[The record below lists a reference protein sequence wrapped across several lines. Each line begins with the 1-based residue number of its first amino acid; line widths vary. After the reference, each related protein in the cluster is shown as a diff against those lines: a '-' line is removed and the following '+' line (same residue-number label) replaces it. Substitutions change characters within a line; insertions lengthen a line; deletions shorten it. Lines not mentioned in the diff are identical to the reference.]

1 MSKPIHVR
9 LTASLSE
16 RLTNSLRFLCC
27 LLFQSAAFLFCSV
40 ALAADKPNV
49 ILILADDL
57 GYGDLGCYGQQR
69 IKTPRLDRMAKE
81 GLRFTDFYAGC
92 TVCAPS
98 RCVLMTGYHMGHAY
112 VRGNAGRT
120 NPAIQILRDR
130 DVTVAEV
137 LKQTGYATALC
148 GKWGL
153 GEEGSIGTPNKQGFD
168 YFFGYLNQFHAH
180 NYYPAYLLKNESRF
194 PMKNVVPGEG
204 EFGSG
209 VASQRIEYSADL
221 ITAEALA
228 WIEQNKDQPF
238 FLYYAPTIPHANN
251 EGRSE
256 GMEVPDLGEYAKTD
270 WPPNQKA
277 HAAMIS
283 RLDADVGRL
292 LDLLKKLNLDEK
304 TLVLFSSDNGPHREG
319 GNDPDFNNSNGP
331 LQGIKRDLTDGGI
344 RVPFLARWPGKIAPG
359 TSGFVGGFQ
368 DLLPT
373 LAELAGATAG
383 VPRDTDGLSIVPT
396 LLGQAAQQKQHGYL
410 YWLFYERGAGQ
421 AARMGN
427 WKAVQQPYHTPV
439 RLYNL
444 EQDIGE
450 ERDVAAEQPAVVAR
464 LKAAMQAAYTPHE
477 NWQLPDAAEGAKAAG
492 KAKATGKAKSQP
504 QKEARQ
510 PTNKN
515 K

>member
-1 MSKPIHVR
+1 MLSILRRPI
-9 LTASLSE
+9 AA
-16 RLTNSLRFLCC
+16 
-27 LLFQSAAFLFCSV
+27 LLLGTIAFGLAISSPN
-40 ALAADKPNV
+40 ATTAADPPPRPNIV
-49 ILILADDL
+49 LILADDL
-57 GYGDLGCYGQQR
+57 GYGDLGCYGQKR
-69 IKTPRLDRMAKE
+69 IKTPRLDRLASE

-112 VRGNAGRT
+112 VRGNAGRG
-120 NPAIQILRDR
+120 NREIQILRDR

-137 LKQTGYATALC
+137 LKQAGYATALC

-180 NYYPAYLLKNESRF
+180 NYYPAYLLQNESRY
-194 PMKNVVPGEG
+194 PLKNTVPGDG

-209 VASQRIEYSADL
+209 VAAEKVQYSADL
-221 ITAEALA
+221 ITAEALK
-228 WIEQNKDQPF
+228 WIEEHKDGPF

-251 EGRSE
+251 EGRNE
-256 GMEVPDLGEYAKTD
+256 GMEVPDLGEYARMD
-270 WPPNQKA
+270 WPPQQKA

-292 LDLLKKLNLDEK
+292 LDLLKKLNIDDK

-319 GNDPDFNNSNGP
+319 GNDPDFNDSNGP
-331 LQGIKRDLTDGGI
+331 LNGIKRDLTDGGI

-359 TSGFVGGFQ
+359 TSPYIGGFQ
-368 DLLPT
+368 NILST

-383 VPRDTDGLSIVPT
+383 VPSDTDGLSIAPT
-396 LLGQAAQQKQHGYL
+396 LLGQYGQQKQHEYL

-421 AARMGN
+421 AARIGP
-427 WKAVQQPYHTPV
+427 WKAVQQPFHTPV

-444 EQDIGE
+444 EKDIGE
-450 ERDVAAEQPAVVAR
+450 QHDLATDHPEMVAR
-464 LKAAMQAAYTPHE
+464 LKSAMQAAYRPHE
-477 NWQLPDAAEGAKAAG
+477 NWPLPSASEPPAGANTKS
-492 KAKATGKAKSQP
+492 AK
-504 QKEARQ
+504 
-510 PTNKN
+510 
-515 K
+515 

>member
-1 MSKPIHVR
+1 MLNLPYFRSSSRPNLRHLLQKTTNQAILIAA
-9 LTASLSE
+9 LTVCFLPSLNVSSADSAS
-16 RLTNSLRFLCC
+16 R
-27 LLFQSAAFLFCSV
+27 
-40 ALAADKPNV
+40 PNIV
-49 ILILADDL
+49 LILADDL

-112 VRGNAGRT
+112 VRGNAGRG
-120 NPAIQILRDR
+120 NREIQILRDQ

-137 LKQTGYATALC
+137 LKQAGYATALC

-180 NYYPAYLLKNESRF
+180 NYYPAYLLKNEGRW
-194 PMKNVVPGEG
+194 PLKNVVPGEG

-209 VASQRIEYSADL
+209 VASERVEYSPDR

-228 WIEQNKDQPF
+228 WIERQKDRPF

-251 EGRSE
+251 EGRNQ
-256 GMEVPDLGEYAKTD
+256 GMEVPDLGDYANAD
-270 WPPNQKA
+270 WPQQQKA

-292 LDLLKKLNLDEK
+292 LDLLKKLNLDEN

-319 GNDPDFNNSNGP
+319 GNDPDFNDSNGP
-331 LQGIKRDLTDGGI
+331 LKGIKRDLADGGI

-359 TSGFVGGFQ
+359 TSSFVGAFQ
-368 DLLPT
+368 DVLPT
-373 LAELAGATAG
+373 FAELAGASAG
-383 VPRDTDGLSIVPT
+383 VPSDTDGLSIVPT
-396 LLGQAAQQKQHGYL
+396 LLGQSGQQKQHKYL

-421 AARMGN
+421 AARMGP
-427 WKAVQQPYHTPV
+427 WKAVQQPYHTPL

-444 EQDIGE
+444 EKDLGE
-450 ERDVAAEQPAVVAR
+450 ERDVAAEQPDVVAK
-464 LKAAMQAAYTPHE
+464 LQAAMQAAYTPHP
-477 NWQLPDAAEGAKAAG
+477 NWQLPGPGDGSAAES
-492 KAKATGKAKSQP
+492 KAKPTAKKKAG
-504 QKEARQ
+504 
-510 PTNKN
+510 
-515 K
+515 